1 MNFNKDDITSL
12 IGTII
17 IHLILLLILYFGVIK
32 TFVPDED
39 SGILVNFG
47 NVSASTGMFEP
58 QYSASSPQRQ
68 VPPPTTPKPQI
79 ATEKELITQDTEE
92 SVSVPVKKETKK
104 ETVADENAKK
114 IKEEAERR
122 LKEEAERKRKE
133 EEQRQLAENIS
144 NRANNAFGMGNSQ
157 DSDSQG
163 DATTGTGNQ
172 GSPFGNADTGA
183 NTGTGGFGTFNLN
196 GRSIGRG
203 GLPRPSYNTQEEGRI
218 VIDITVNP
226 DGNVINAVIGR
237 GTNIDNA
244 SMRKSAIDAARRA
257 KFNKIQGNNQS
268 GTITY
273 IYKLM

>member
-1 MNFNKDDITSL
+1 MNKDDIIAL
-12 IGTII
+12 AGTII
-17 IHLILLLILYFGVIK
+17 VHLILLFLLYLGIIK
-32 TFVPDED
+32 TLVPDED

-47 NVSASTGMFEP
+47 NVSASSGMFEP
-58 QYSASSPQRQ
+58 QYSASAPQREI
-68 VPPPTTPKPQI
+68 PTPSNPRPQT
-79 ATEKELITQDTEE
+79 AVEKELITQNTEE
-92 SVSVPVKKETKK
+92 SVAVPEKKETKK
-104 ETVADENAKK
+104 ETVVDENAKR
-114 IKEEAERR
+114 IREEAERKR
-122 LKEEAERKRKE
+122 LEDAEKKRKE
-133 EEQRQLAENIS
+133 EEQRQLAESIS
-144 NRANNAFGMGNSQ
+144 NRADNAFGMGNTQ
-157 DSDSQG
+157 DAQNQG
-163 DATTGTGNQ
+163 DAATGTGNQ

-203 GLPRPSYNTQEEGRI
+203 GLPRPSYTSQEEGRI

-226 DGNVINAVIGR
+226 EGNVISAEIGK

-244 SMRKSAIDAARRA
+244 TMRKSAIDAARRA